1 MAFFN
6 IRQWLD
12 RISEHPNRRTL
23 TNVNDPTDVQ
33 TYDLSRAEGTVS
45 VQGTA
50 ITAANLND
58 LEGRIASAFTAV
70 DNAMPEANPAETATA
85 SLTKLKVDGTV
96 YDIEGG
102 GGGTTIEKITKAE
115 WDAMTAEER
124 EAFIGVVEDTN
135 ADYVPLTA
143 ENIPFD
149 SNDSIAVKITSIEED
164 ISDAQDDISANTQAI
179 EDIQT
184 AVIGTPDN
192 GAITAGTD
200 CTVRAANIIKI
211 NHIVVF
217 TAYINFTTPIT
228 SRKTIATISSQFRP
242 SGQNVTFI
250 TGGSNAINSLQNRMT
265 NGIITATGD
274 VIVGD
279 IIVPSSESIK
289 EVMITTTYYTAN

>member
-50 ITAANLND
+50 LTAANLND

-70 DNAMPEANPAETATA
+70 DNAMPEANPAEEATG
-85 SLTKLKVDGTV
+85 SLTKLKVGGTV
-96 YDIEGG
+96 YEVE

-124 EAFIGVVEDTN
+124 AAFIGVVEDTN

-149 SNDSIAVKITSIEED
+149 SNDSIAEKVNSLTAEDLSYDGGTITTKQKIDENASD
-164 ISDAQDDISANTQAI
+164 ISGMQTTLAGKYGYSYKSSAVDLNDIK
-179 EDIQT
+179 
-184 AVIGTPDN
+184 DN
-192 GAITAGTD
+192 GIYSFYNPTNRPYTGNAWAQVI
-200 CTVRAANIIKI
+200 VIRAANEASYATQICLA
-211 NHIVVF
+211 NNNTPTLHIRVC
-217 TAYINFTTPIT
+217 
-228 SRKTIATISSQFRP
+228 
-242 SGQNVTFI
+242 
-250 TGGSNAINSLQNRMT
+250 T
-265 NGIITATGD
+265 NG
-274 VIVGD
+274 VWQSWVQ
-279 IIVPSSESIK
+279 V
-289 EVMITTTYYTAN
+289 V